1 MTAQTDLRL
10 ETENSRKP
18 GSTEISRESGGARK
32 PRRVLWLIVLLIA
45 MAVAGVVGVVVAA
58 HVTDPPAPTRVVY
71 PEPNANDREGRV
83 PITTTA
89 HEPNANA
96 REGRVTTTAAQE
108 PNANEPKGRVAAT
121 ATQEPNANTRE
132 GRVSDN
138 R

>member
-1 MTAQTDLRL
+1 MTTQTDLRL

-18 GSTEISRESGGARK
+18 GYTEIGRESGGARK

-83 PITTTA
+83 PTTTDAA
-89 HEPNANA
+89 HEPSAND
-96 REGRVTTTAAQE
+96 REGRVPTTA
-108 PNANEPKGRVAAT
+108 
-121 ATQEPNANTRE
+121 QEPNANTRE
-132 GRVSDN
+132 GRDSDN